1 MVRTQGRGDTQEGFV
16 RNPPIL
22 VSVIGFFGLMAGF
35 SYLFIGLRA
44 LGFDWFGLFGDLPAF
59 ESVGLW
65 GWLAIG
71 AGIAWILAAMGLWAL
86 QEWARV
92 FGLVM
97 AGFSLFEAALAF
109 FQFPGT
115 GIGFSMALL
124 PAVILW
130 YLNSAEVKA
139 AFGVNEPPVA

>member
-1 MVRTQGRGDTQEGFV
+1 V

-22 VSVIGFFGLMAGF
+22 ISVIGFFGLLAGF
-35 SYLFIGLRA
+35 TYLFVGLRA
-44 LGFDWFGLFGDLPAF
+44 LGFDWFGLFGDLPAL

-71 AGIAWILAAMGLWAL
+71 AGIAWILAALGLWAL
-86 QEWARV
+86 QDWARV

-130 YLNSAEVKA
+130 YLNSAEVKQ
-139 AFGVNEPPVA
+139 AFGVTDRPAA